1 MIEAMRIGWGN
12 MMRDSFGYQA
22 MLRAGS
28 MSAEQLYCDLEK
40 SSNIGC
46 LEKRQDS
53 YYLIIFSVLPYR
65 IGLMIGHLVPTNRQ
79 DFTRLQLSNHH
90 KNIDHYT

>member
-22 MLRAGS
+22 MFRAGS

-53 YYLIIFSVLPYR
+53 YY
-65 IGLMIGHLVPTNRQ
+65 
-79 DFTRLQLSNHH
+79 
-90 KNIDHYT
+90 